1 MIERNK
7 IISDDDKIASIFS
20 SFFSKAVR
28 GLNLEYYE
36 HFSWDRYFVCNSEE
50 NEDPILRA
58 IEKYQE
64 HPSIMKIREFHAR
77 GEKFSFTPVDLNTVL
92 NEVKSL
98 NVKKSAPIE
107 SLPANAMKD
116 IADIICPKILLD
128 FNSMIK
134 TGIFPHS
141 PKLADVS
148 PLYKK
153 GVKQQK
159 ENFRPVSVLSAMS
172 KVFGRLMLKQTRD
185 YMKNKLSIFL
195 CAYTPEMSAQNCL
208 TFLVEKWKK
217 SMDKGEKCGVLL
229 TDLSKAFDCL
239 VHDLFIAKLHAY
251 GFDYLALKL
260 IFSYL
265 TERFQRI
272 KVNASYSEWTKIDT
286 GVPQGSIL
294 GGEFYNYNSN
304 DLFMFLLL
312 DIANYADDNSPFTVA
327 PTIPKVISNLEQE
340 AITLLNWIRNN
351 GKKANPDKF
360 HLLLSD
366 KDENHSMQVRK
377 YEIRH
382 SSHKKLVGVTI
393 DNKLTF
399 GEHVSDLC
407 QKASCKLNVL
417 ARVSTYMSLNQRKEV
432 QSAFILSQF
441 GNCPLVWMF
450 HSRKLNNRINKIQE
464 RSLRIVYQ
472 DYHSSFK
479 ELLEKDK
486 SFTVH
491 HRNIQTLSI
500 ELYKVAYGIAPEI
513 TKLVFPTKPQGKFVW
528 ENIFQTFNVKT
539 TSWGIESLGHL
550 GPRIWSIIPK
560 EYKMLSFK
568 KFIKQI
574 REWRPEKCPCRL
586 CKTWVQG
593 LGFVNVTGNLS

>member
-1 MIERNK
+1 
-7 IISDDDKIASIFS
+7 
-20 SFFSKAVR
+20 
-28 GLNLEYYE
+28 
-36 HFSWDRYFVCNSEE
+36 
-50 NEDPILRA
+50 
-58 IEKYQE
+58 
-64 HPSIMKIREFHAR
+64 
-77 GEKFSFTPVDLNTVL
+77 
-92 NEVKSL
+92 
-98 NVKKSAPIE
+98 
-107 SLPANAMKD
+107 
-116 IADIICPKILLD
+116 
-128 FNSMIK
+128 
-134 TGIFPHS
+134 
-141 PKLADVS
+141 
-148 PLYKK
+148 
-153 GVKQQK
+153 
-159 ENFRPVSVLSAMS
+159 
-172 KVFGRLMLKQTRD
+172 
-185 YMKNKLSIFL
+185 
-195 CAYTPEMSAQNCL
+195 
-208 TFLVEKWKK
+208 
-217 SMDKGEKCGVLL
+217 
-229 TDLSKAFDCL
+229 
-239 VHDLFIAKLHAY
+239 
-251 GFDYLALKL
+251 
-260 IFSYL
+260 
-265 TERFQRI
+265 
-272 KVNASYSEWTKIDT
+272 
-286 GVPQGSIL
+286 
-294 GGEFYNYNSN
+294 
-304 DLFMFLLL
+304 MF
-312 DIANYADDNSPFTVA
+312 YADDNSPFTVA

-366 KDENHSMQVRK
+366 KDKNHSMQVGK
-377 YEIRH
+377 YEIKN